1 MVGLPGWTHD
11 ARNKNEAFT
20 FIYIS
25 DENCPLKLQFH
36 IACTRASLDPE
47 KKVRDIKKWTD
58 SQRDGTSEKQEAMP
72 SEDRETWKPGNLKLN
87 EYSFLGIFKAFWSN
101 RCLQVPAKRSAVW
114 MMKARVASSFVCHFQ
129 SNWSAS
135 QKLYATLQQ
144 LFLNSFCNSCQVRPW
159 AAEEPR

>member
-11 ARNKNEAFT
+11 TRNKNEAFT

-58 SQRDGTSEKQEAMP
+58 SQRDVTSEKQEAMP
-72 SEDRETWKPGNLKLN
+72 SEDRETWKP
-87 EYSFLGIFKAFWSN
+87 E
-101 RCLQVPAKRSAVW
+101 
-114 MMKARVASSFVCHFQ
+114 
-129 SNWSAS
+129 
-135 QKLYATLQQ
+135 T
-144 LFLNSFCNSCQVRPW
+144 
-159 AAEEPR
+159 